1 MLHPLIS
8 RNDDLKR
15 LFDDGFEVEVIG
27 AHLIIRSVPYVNVA
41 RQVRRGVLVA
51 QLHLN
56 VDVTTPP
63 TRHVVMFA
71 GEFPCDEHGAELVKL
86 KHGNAKNAI
95 TEDLQTQYTFSNKPP
110 GGYKDHYQLVTTYVA
125 NISGPAE
132 VIDPNARAQTW
143 KVLENNDPASVFL
156 YPDTASSRAGIT
168 AVTRKLEGG
177 PIAILGVGGSGAYAL
192 DLLAK
197 TPTKEI
203 HLFDGDRFGQHNAF
217 RAPGAPSVAELKER
231 RYKVDYFTSI
241 YSRMRRGIVP
251 HQFHIDATNVSLLEG
266 MEFVFLCM
274 DAGKAKLA
282 VVEKLE
288 ELGIPFIDVGM
299 GITVDENDSLHG
311 ILRVTTS
318 TKEKRNHVRDNQ
330 RIDFTGDGENVYSQ
344 NIQIADLNALNAAL
358 AVLKWK
364 KMRGFYGA
372 IKNEHFSAFAIDV
385 DAIVNDD
392 FA

>member
-27 AHLIIRSVPYVNVA
+27 AHLVIRSVPYVNAA

-51 QLHLN
+51 KLHLSVN
-56 VDVTTPP
+56 DTTTP
-63 TRHVVMFA
+63 TDHVVMFA
-71 GEFPCDEHGAELVKL
+71 GEFPRDEHGAELIKL
-86 KHGNAKNAI
+86 KHGDAKNAI
-95 TEDLQTQYTFSNKPP
+95 TDDLHTQYTFSNKPP
-110 GGYKDHYQLVTTYVA
+110 EGYKDHYQLVTTYVA

-143 KVLENNDPASVFL
+143 KVLENKDPASVFL

-177 PIAILGVGGSGAYAL
+177 PIAILGIGGSGAYAL

-197 TPTKEI
+197 TPVKEI

-217 RAPGAPSVAELKER
+217 RAPGAPSVSELKAR
-231 RYKVDYFTSI
+231 QYKVDYFASI

-251 HQFHIDATNVSLLEG
+251 HPFHIDATNASLLEG

-299 GITVDENDSLHG
+299 GVTVDDNDSLHG

-318 TKEKRNHVRDNQ
+318 TKDKRNHVRDNQ
-330 RIDFTGDGENVYSQ
+330 RIDFTGDGENVYAQ

-364 KMRGFYGA
+364 KLRGFYGA
-372 IKNEHFSAFAIDV
+372 IKNEYFSAFVIDV
-385 DAIVNDD
+385 DAIVNED

>member
-8 RNDDLKR
+8 RNADLKR
-15 LFDDGFEVEVIG
+15 LFDEGFEVEIIG
-27 AHLIIRSVPYVNVA
+27 AHLVIRSVPYVNA
-41 RQVRRGVLVA
+41 ALQLRRGVLVA

-63 TRHVVMFA
+63 KQHVVMFA
-71 GEFPCDEHGAELVKL
+71 GEFPCDEHGAELAKL
-86 KHGNAKNAI
+86 KHGSAKNAI

-110 GGYKDHYQLVTTYVA
+110 GGYQDHYQLVTTYVA

-177 PIAILGVGGSGAYAL
+177 SIAILGVGGTGSYAL

-203 HLFDGDRFGQHNAF
+203 HLFDGDRLGQHNAF
-217 RAPGAPSVAELKER
+217 RAPGAPSAAELKAR
-231 RYKVDYFTSI
+231 QYKVDYFTSI

-251 HQFHIDATNVSLLEG
+251 HPFYIDATNVSLLEG
-266 MEFVFLCM
+266 MEFVFICM

-299 GITVDENDSLHG
+299 GITIDENDSLRG

-330 RIDFTGDGENVYSQ
+330 RIDFTRDGENVYSQ

-372 IKNEHFSAFAIDV
+372 IKNEYFSAFAIDV
-385 DAIVNDD
+385 DAIVNED
-392 FA
+392 FV

>member
-1 MLHPLIS
+1 MLHPLIN
-8 RNDDLKR
+8 RNADLKR
-15 LFDDGFEVEVIG
+15 LFDDGFEIEIIG
-27 AHLIIRSVPYVNVA
+27 PHLVVRSVPYVNA
-41 RQVRRGVLVA
+41 KRQIRRGVLVA
-51 QLHLN
+51 KLHLT
-56 VDVTTPP
+56 VDDTIAPSH
-63 TRHVVMFA
+63 HVVMFA
-71 GEFPCDEHGAELVKL
+71 GEFPCDEQGTELVKL
-86 KHGNAKNAI
+86 KHTDAKNAI

-110 GGYKDHYQLVTTYVA
+110 DGYRDHHQLVTTYVA

-132 VIDPNARAQTW
+132 AIDPSARAQTW

-177 PIAILGVGGSGAYAL
+177 PVAILGVGGTGSYVL

-217 RAPGAPSVAELKER
+217 RAPGAPSIEELKAR
-231 RYKVDYFTSI
+231 PYKVDYFTSI
-241 YSRMRRGIVP
+241 YSRMRRGIIP
-251 HQFHIDATNVSLLEG
+251 HQFHITAANVALLEP
-266 MEFVFLCM
+266 MEFVFICM

-288 ELGIPFIDVGM
+288 AMGIPFVDVGM
-299 GITVDENDSLHG
+299 GVTIDENDSLRG

-318 TKEKRNHVRDNQ
+318 TKDKRNHVRDSQ

-358 AVLKWK
+358 AVMKWK

-372 IKNEHFSAFAIDV
+372 IKNEHFSAFTIDV
-385 DAIVNDD
+385 GAIINDD
-392 FA
+392 IV